1 MKPGDLVKQTPR
13 WRVGPMERPSR
24 LGIVTHDLKNDRCM
38 VLFFDT
44 NTQYDMDKN
53 LLELVSEGR

>member
-1 MKPGDLVKQTPR
+1 MKVGDLVKQTPR
-13 WRVGPMERPSR
+13 WTPTRF
-24 LGIVTHDLKNDRCM
+24 GIITHDLKNDRCM

-44 NTQYDMDKN
+44 NTQYNMDKN

>member
-1 MKPGDLVKQTPR
+1 MKVGDLVKQTPR
-13 WRVGPMERPSR
+13 WSSPRF
-24 LGIVTHDLKNDRCM
+24 GIITHDLKSDRCM

-44 NTQYDMDKN
+44 NTQYNMDKN

>member
-1 MKPGDLVKQTPR
+1 MKVGDLVKQTPR
-13 WRVGPMERPSR
+13 WRVANIPRASR
-24 LGIVTHDLKNDRCM
+24 FGIITHDLKNDRCM